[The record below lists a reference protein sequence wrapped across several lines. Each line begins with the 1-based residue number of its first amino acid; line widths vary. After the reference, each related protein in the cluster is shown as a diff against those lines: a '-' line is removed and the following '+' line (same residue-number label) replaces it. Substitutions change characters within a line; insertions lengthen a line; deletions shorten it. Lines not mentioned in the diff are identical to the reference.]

1 MANTI
6 VRIAVP
12 LSMMIAPYVVL
23 SKQHMKEWLNL
34 EQPRN
39 RVLTIGLTTSK
50 THHSSNFSIFTPSSL
65 LDISRRIL
73 FRSFVTDMMLNE
85 DNKAIVK
92 TIIAIAKQLDLKVTA
107 EGIEGNEEYQFPAK
121 INCDYGQG
129 YGISK
134 PLPAGD
140 FEKKFL
146 KS

>member
-1 MANTI
+1 
-6 VRIAVP
+6 
-12 LSMMIAPYVVL
+12 
-23 SKQHMKEWLNL
+23 
-34 EQPRN
+34 
-39 RVLTIGLTTSK
+39 
-50 THHSSNFSIFTPSSL
+50 
-65 LDISRRIL
+65 
-73 FRSFVTDMMLNE
+73 MMLNE
-85 DNKAIVK
+85 DNKAIVN

-107 EGIEGNEEYQFPAK
+107 EGNEEYQFLAK